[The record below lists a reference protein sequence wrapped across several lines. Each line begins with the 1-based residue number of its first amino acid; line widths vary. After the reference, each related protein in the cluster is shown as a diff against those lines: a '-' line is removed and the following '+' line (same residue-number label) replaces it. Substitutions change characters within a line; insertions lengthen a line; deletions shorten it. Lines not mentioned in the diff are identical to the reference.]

1 MKRLFATFLS
11 VVLLISMTAVPAS
24 AASTS
29 QKYDYKKVTIETP
42 VYYGYEWCKVRI
54 TFDQAAT
61 GNYLTSQTVF
71 TVNETDDGEE
81 VWVYNSVASGEDGF
95 PEQAIVLKDN
105 SKMKV
110 EILEGFFEGLSA
122 NYVDGI
128 YRKCSFMGYSSDAG
142 NPIMNPYPDG
152 ASIYGWETEPFTS
165 GSIEQLFAP
174 EGNLKFA
181 CQVEVGSEPYETNHV
196 WLVKESDAET
206 FKIGVPELKREGLSL
221 NIFDQGE
228 YNPLGF
234 TVTNRGFETVTGYY
248 ALLSYRPVTS
258 YWPPTEVAPEEL
270 ELFYG
275 QVIPIDV
282 NLLPHQSMY
291 GQCYAIA
298 TGWTTMT
305 HKWIK
310 FDSKAERD
318 AFLSNSALKNQMDG
332 FGYYEID
339 SSTKGI
345 KWMKDT
351 FNVVIKSGK
360 Y

>member
-128 YRKCSFMGYSSDAG
+128 YRKCSFMGYSSDA
-142 NPIMNPYPDG
+142 
-152 ASIYGWETEPFTS
+152 
-165 GSIEQLFAP
+165 
-174 EGNLKFA
+174 
-181 CQVEVGSEPYETNHV
+181 
-196 WLVKESDAET
+196 ET

-248 ALLSYRPVTS
+248 ALLSYWHVTS
-258 YWPPTEVAPEEL
+258 YWPPTEVAPEES

-275 QVIPIDV
+275 QIIPIDV